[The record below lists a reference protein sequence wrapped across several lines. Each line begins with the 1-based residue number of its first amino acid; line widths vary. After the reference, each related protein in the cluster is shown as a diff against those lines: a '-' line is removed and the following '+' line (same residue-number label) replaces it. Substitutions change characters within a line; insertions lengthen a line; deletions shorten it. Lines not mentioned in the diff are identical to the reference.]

1 MNESN
6 KGSKI
11 FEKII
16 WKKCRT
22 VPRSIS
28 IISTVYRIDGCRAN
42 ITKNS
47 LVLSSFQQ
55 QMWCAI
61 ELNSRRKRAMNKVRQ
76 EALNERMLCV
86 CVCVCKNHSI
96 RQTVIVVVVRTKAK
110 IKRIALI
117 IISREKREKILES
130 NDVKDA
136 FPFLSKKFGFFS
148 LSERW
153 DNSMRRFVFS
163 VTCIVVVI
171 VGTFF
176 LLLLGILIL
185 CSLCRS

>member
-1 MNESN
+1 MICVLACILYTRVERAQFVSFSFRWWCSRYGNAKNKNRTPKTQTQRHTHTHTHTHKRIRSNVLNSIGIQIISHCVHMNESN

-86 CVCVCKNHSI
+86 CVCVCVKTI
-96 RQTVIVVVVRTKAK
+96 PFAK
-110 IKRIALI
+110 
-117 IISREKREKILES
+117 
-130 NDVKDA
+130 
-136 FPFLSKKFGFFS
+136 
-148 LSERW
+148 RW
-153 DNSMRRFVFS
+153 
-163 VTCIVVVI
+163 
-171 VGTFF
+171 
-176 LLLLGILIL
+176 LLLLFAQKPK
-185 CSLCRS
+185 